1 MKMTT
6 RVAFDNMK
14 YYKSR
19 NILMGLAIILTNML
33 LLVVPTVG
41 RSMLDLQHAAVNQL
55 YPSWHAMYR
64 GIDIQTARQLAV
76 HHDISHYGLQS
87 DAGMMNL
94 DNASVAMM
102 YMDQESL
109 DLYKTEL
116 AEGTLPSREN
126 EIAVSPGILRALGT
140 EGGIG
145 DTISIPYQIYRD
157 GAYDYAETGEF
168 LICGL
173 IRESEAG
180 QEQNAYIALIS
191 EEFLESVIPT
201 RQLVYSFLFRINDAD
216 DPTTEEISYKIKNI
230 AAQFGI
236 PEETTVINKDYLGA
250 NYVDPMIIPAIAA
263 IMMIIMLAGIITI
276 YSIYYMS
283 MNQRIQEFG
292 RLKAIGATKFQ
303 VRQIVLRE
311 GLCVAAFAI
320 PAGLLTGTLMSKTV
334 LEMFATLSSGDD
346 EYLMIAK
353 EIVSK
358 GEMTIFYWWI
368 CLLAVIVT
376 LCTVYFSLARPM
388 SIAAKISEIEAVRL
402 QGVGKKRRSS
412 RKGYSHLTVSR
423 LTYRNLTDNRKKS
436 LLTILS
442 MSATG
447 VLLMVVATV
456 LSCADPAESA
466 DRSIVGQYQ
475 LSPIV
480 EERNKEHP
488 ERKWTEILKDNPL
501 DQTLKQQIE
510 GLAGVVRVDA
520 FTMVKVTGGPIQ
532 EGSYEGING
541 IPEEYA
547 AELEK
552 GITRGKVTYEE
563 LKSGDKVIADR
574 MLLVWYPE
582 LEVGDKLILQVSN
595 GELAYEKEFEIA
607 AIGEYGSGMTNY
619 NYFFMAKEAADKL
632 CGNNG
637 TRYFHVIA
645 DKDYD
650 ESLES
655 ALNEIVESSG
665 RMEMQTWKEEY
676 EQWKSGV
683 NMMRAACYAFL
694 GILAAISVM
703 NLINTMINS
712 IHVRKKEIGMMQA
725 IGMSDS
731 QLMRMLQLE
740 ATFYT
745 LGTLLVSI
753 GAGSLAG
760 YPLFLYAKSKGMF
773 EIATYH
779 YPIEVALIIAAV
791 LIAIQIAL
799 TAGIGRSVRKESLID
814 RIRFSE

>member
-1 MKMTT
+1 MRMTT
-6 RVAFDNMK
+6 RVAYNNMK

-41 RSMLDLQHAAVNQL
+41 KSMLDLQHTAINLL
-55 YPSWHAMYR
+55 YPSWHGLYR
-64 GIDIQTARQLAV
+64 EIDIQTVRQLAV
-76 HHDISHYGLQS
+76 HHDIFRYGLQS
-87 DAGMMNL
+87 DVGMINL
-94 DNASVAMM
+94 DNASAEMM
-102 YMDQESL
+102 YMDREGL
-109 DLYKTEL
+109 DLYKMEL
-116 AEGTLPSREN
+116 AEGILPGREN
-126 EIAVSPGILRALGT
+126 EIAVSPGILMALGA

-145 DTISIPYQIYRD
+145 DTLSIPYQVYRD
-157 GAYDYAETGEF
+157 GAYDYIETGEF
-168 LICGL
+168 VISGL
-173 IRESEAG
+173 LKEREAG
-180 QEQNAYIALIS
+180 QEQNGYVALIS
-191 EEFLESVIPT
+191 EEFLESAIPT
-201 RQLVYSFLFRINDAD
+201 QQLAYNFLFQINDAD

-230 AAQFGI
+230 AAQIGI
-236 PEETTVINKDYLGA
+236 PEEATVINKDYLGA

-263 IMMIIMLAGIITI
+263 IMIIIMLAGIITI

-292 RLKAIGATKFQ
+292 RLKAIGATKYQ

-311 GLCVAAFAI
+311 GLCVAAFSI
-320 PAGLLTGTLMSKTV
+320 PAGLLTGTLMSKIV
-334 LEMFATLSSGDD
+334 LEVLARFLSGDNEYLVIVKEIISSG
-346 EYLMIAK
+346 K
-353 EIVSK
+353 
-358 GEMTIFYWWI
+358 MTIFYWWI
-368 CLLAVIVT
+368 WLLAVIVT
-376 LCTVYFSLARPM
+376 LCTVYFSLASPM
-388 SIAAKISEIEAVRL
+388 SIAAKISETEAIRL

-412 RKGYSHLTVSR
+412 RKGYSYLSVLR
-423 LTYRNLTDNRKKS
+423 LTCRNLTDNGKKS

-456 LSCADPAESA
+456 LSCVDPAESA

-480 EERNKEHP
+480 EEKNKEHP
-488 ERKWTEILKDNPL
+488 ERKWSEIQKDNPL
-501 DQTLKQQIE
+501 DQARKQQIE

-520 FTMVKVTGGPIQ
+520 FTMVRVTGGPIQ

-547 AELEK
+547 GELEK
-552 GITRGKVTYEE
+552 GIIRGNVTYEE

-574 MLLVWYPE
+574 TLLAWYPE
-582 LEVGDKLILQVSN
+582 IEVGDKLMLEVSG

-607 AIGEYGSGMTNY
+607 AVGEYGSGMTNY

-650 ESLES
+650 ENLES
-655 ALNEIVESSG
+655 ALNEIVKSSG

-683 NMMRAACYAFL
+683 NITRTACYAFL

-740 ATFYT
+740 AAFYT
-745 LGTLLVSI
+745 FGTLLVSI
-753 GAGSLAG
+753 VAGSLAG
-760 YPLFLYAKSKGMF
+760 YPAFLYAKKNGMF
-773 EIATYH
+773 EIAAYH
-779 YPIEVALIIAAV
+779 FPIEAALMISAV
-791 LIAIQIAL
+791 LIIIQIAL
-799 TAGIGRSVRKESLID
+799 TVGIGRSVRKKSLIE